1 MIRLIGLFDWYSE
14 GEDLSVLFNLYYWD
28 KITGNDAENMT
39 AIIVDKISN
48 PRSSNNK
55 GRKSKAVNVFEG
67 LIIDPASVQ
76 IKGVANKS
84 NYIFMIMKNKSR
96 NPLLLSPIW
105 NQIVAT
111 HQSYLISL
119 NSTFQSFVS
128 KKKG

>member
-1 MIRLIGLFDWYSE
+1 M
-14 GEDLSVLFNLYYWD
+14 SVLFNLYYWD

-96 NPLLLSPIW
+96 NPLLLSPI
-105 NQIVAT
+105 
-111 HQSYLISL
+111 
-119 NSTFQSFVS
+119 
-128 KKKG
+128 